1 MEATNPPRRFGWAL
15 LGSALLV
22 GSTAFVL
29 YLDNPTTP
37 LKPTV
42 LTHQSAS
49 FFEKSSSTNPNVDP
63 ELTRLLSN
71 FVDALERRDQDE
83 LRSHFPT
90 MSRKDARLLRSIR
103 ARLGIDARLSLGPI
117 RVERT
122 VDGVT
127 ALDFVIL
134 SKQPYARGELSL
146 PFHANVR
153 KQNGLWRIEALN

>member
-1 MEATNPPRRFGWAL
+1 MEATNPPRRFALAL
-15 LGSALLV
+15 LSTALLV

-42 LTHQSAS
+42 LTHQPAS
-49 FFEKSSSTNPNVDP
+49 FFDESSTSTPNIDP
-63 ELTRLLSN
+63 ALTGLLTH
-71 FVDALERRDQDE
+71 FVDALERRDQDA
-83 LRSHFPT
+83 LREAFPGMT
-90 MSRKDARLLRSIR
+90 RKDARLLRSIR
-103 ARLGIDARLSLGPI
+103 ARLGIDAQLSLGSI
-117 RVERT
+117 RIERT
-122 VDGVT
+122 LGGVT

-153 KQNGLWRIEALN
+153 DQGGRLQIEALH